1 MCMIT
6 TGGGSQSWSS
16 NLAHADEADLDLEA
30 FSSARAVLETW
41 LNAWLP
47 SASQAAAHGREAQPL
62 PPYTHHYLRHCIV
75 RATHPPGRGPGS
87 VRSLAQS
94 VYDPYSPSIH
104 YE

>member
-1 MCMIT
+1 MIT

-41 LNAWLP
+41 LNAWLL

-75 RATHPPGRGPGS
+75 RATHPAED
-87 VRSLAQS
+87 LAVS
-94 VYDPYSPSIH
+94 GVSRKVSMIFSIDPL
-104 YE
+104 